1 VSKVTGSTNWSY
13 LLTLG
18 FIINAALV
26 LCLVVYILRRRKNKA
41 GKQSLLDKVKSPAN
55 RFKNIA
61 AKGLSSTV
69 GYNDYQ
75 ESSSEIE
82 DFVKPFHDS
91 PDEEKFLKPYR
102 DDE

>member
-1 VSKVTGSTNWSY
+1 MNQFWP
-13 LLTLG
+13 LNC
-18 FIINAALV
+18 F
-26 LCLVVYILRRRKNKA
+26 R
-41 GKQSLLDKVKSPAN
+41 KQSLLDKVKSPAN